1 MSFAFLL
8 IIEVY
13 VYMFFTL
20 FDLSGFLWNY
30 QNIWYVSIFLS
41 IVIAAFAELITIYFE
56 IPFRIILKRIK
67 ESSNVMSNKDR
78 VLLEKN

>member
-8 IIEVY
+8 IIEAY